1 MRSVF
6 TAFSDESETK
16 WLNTSSR
23 IKFPI
28 SSSTAPG
35 LKAGTY
41 VQILEADENG
51 NGIGYDENNFTLVDD
66 DDPFYTFHQEG
77 KYVVY
82 QYYAYYKEGE
92 EDRPSKPDAD
102 KITKSYFNIDGTAP
116 DSLKLT
122 AEVDGS
128 STILNNLTGGL
139 FFKEPIVIIPQGS
152 DSLSGI
158 DHYEFQSVACSGE
171 ECDTATPKDNKW
183 KTAETFTVPQD
194 FEGYV
199 YVRAADAAEPA
210 NYLEKSVQLA
220 VKDDTTTY
228 KILEDISDWTNTR
241 DLNIEVTPSTTGLQE
256 LNYKVFAE
264 DKEEDASRINI
275 PATDTE
281 NKLFTIHDIPEGV
294 YNLKVIPVEN
304 GGTSINRGAHSLK
317 VDRTKPVVQ
326 VKLEQSNQD
335 TAAKLMNTLT
345 LNSFYQPGLM
355 VSASATD
362 LAGAL
367 QIDPQELKIEYSLH
381 GAAWKDYTSPLTFD
395 DEEVISVSFRAI
407 DPAGNISEVVTQD
420 GIAVDATAPSFEG
433 AGNNMTYWLP
443 RTVSVKD
450 GMSGVD
456 TVKLNDQSVGS
467 RVLVKDYGT
476 SRIEAKD
483 RSGNESAIAF
493 TIKGLDGIKDEDI
506 TNDLIDAIEKEFEE
520 QKPGYDKDLA
530 DKIQQQIDDLKNR
543 NQDPSDPGNNGQGN
557 NDGSNQKP
565 DDGNGNGNSSSGD
578 GTNGGGSAQTPGTDG
593 SNGGSGSG
601 NGADGTGT
609 GTKGSGTGS
618 GNSNGSSNG
627 TSMSSG
633 QGTSVMSG
641 NTRTPV
647 ASGTVKTGDG
657 SSIFALLMLGVL
669 SLLLAGAVKLKQR
682 LNALHNR

>member
-6 TAFSDESETK
+6 TAYNDEPETK
-16 WLNTSSR
+16 WLNTGSQ

-41 VQILEADENG
+41 VQILEAGENG
-51 NGIGYDENNFTLVDD
+51 NGIGYDENNFTLVND
-66 DDPFYTFHQEG
+66 DDPYYTFQHEG

-92 EDRPSKPDAD
+92 EDRPSKPAD
-102 KITKSYFNIDGTAP
+102 ITKTYYNIDGTAP
-116 DSLKLT
+116 DFLNLT
-122 AEVDGS
+122 TEVDGS

-158 DHYEFQSVACSGE
+158 DHYEFQSVACKGE

-183 KTAETFTVPQD
+183 KTAETLTVPQD
-194 FEGYV
+194 FEGFV

-210 NYLEKSVQLA
+210 NYLEKSIRLSI
-220 VKDDTTTY
+220 KDDTTTY
-228 KILEDISDWTNTR
+228 KILEDISNWTNTK

-256 LNYKVFAE
+256 LTYKVFAD
-264 DKEEDASRINI
+264 DKENEASQVNV
-275 PATDTE
+275 PAADTE
-281 NKLFTIHDIPEGV
+281 NRLFTIHDIPEGM

-304 GGTSINRGAHSLK
+304 GGTSINRGAHALK

-335 TAAKLMNTLT
+335 AAAKLMNTLT

-362 LAGAL
+362 KAGEL
-367 QIDPQELKIEYSLH
+367 DIDPQELTIEYSLN
-381 GAAWKDYTSPLTFD
+381 GADWKDYTSPLTFD
-395 DEEVISVSFRAI
+395 DEEIVNIAFRAI
-407 DPAGNISEVVTQD
+407 DPAGNISDIVTQD

-433 AGNNMTYWLP
+433 ASNNVTYWLP
-443 RTVSVKD
+443 RTVTIKD
-450 GMSGVD
+450 GLSGVD
-456 TVKLNDQSVGS
+456 TVKLNDKPAGS
-467 RVLVKDYGT
+467 TVLVKDYGT

-483 RSGNESAIAF
+483 RSGNESSIAF
-493 TIKGLDGIKDEDI
+493 TVKGLDRIKDEDI
-506 TNDLIDAIEKEFEE
+506 KNDLIDAIEKEFAE
-520 QKPGYDKDLA
+520 QKPGYDRELA
-530 DKIQQQIDDLKNR
+530 DEIQKQIDDLKNR
-543 NQDPSDPGNNGQGN
+543 NQDPSDPGKDGQDDNGGSGQKP
-557 NDGSNQKP
+557 NDG
-565 DDGNGNGNSSSGD
+565 GNGNGNIGSGD
-578 GTNGGGSAQTPGTDG
+578 GTNGGGSAQTPGSDG
-593 SNGGSGSG
+593 SNGADGSG
-601 NGADGTGT
+601 
-609 GTKGSGTGS
+609 K
-618 GNSNGSSNG
+618 G

-633 QGTSVMSG
+633 QGTSVMSAG
-641 NTRTPV
+641 NSRTPA

-657 SSIFALLMLGVL
+657 SSIFTLLMLGL
-669 SLLLAGAVKLKQR
+669 MSLLLAGAVMLKQR
-682 LNALHNR
+682 INALQNR